1 MKSFV
6 DTIIVSPIYSD
17 SNGSSKHDPFEAV
30 TWENLCV
37 GNRSFAWSL
46 YFDKK
51 KHEKEVQA
59 DIDRYN
65 DWLGKVVSLEG
76 FKEYFFGHNS
86 YVCLNEVCNK
96 WGVDAKKLLE
106 NIPYGCFSIPFI
118 IYDGYLWDHLSG
130 TKYKGVVNGIPVT
143 VDFVILNNKVLKE
156 KKLKELWNLQDTPR
170 DDFNIGIREC
180 LDDNNLI
187 PQVEDSDGDLYSPY
201 IEYGERNWQEDEDS
215 SFAMLGKCTRLLESM
230 NYLQRY
236 LLKPDRED
244 VRWRYYFQKSG
255 TIEYGLLDLSFV
267 KDKLVMEKIKLLL
280 APDFYKESGEYG
292 PIFFLTDN
300 ENKQYISESP
310 GAIGGHKKLKIYG
323 RLDCPSANR
332 YVAKG
337 EYVRHRV
344 FFKDEDTAIAAGYRP
359 CGTCMT
365 KAYKKRKDV
374 NKQ

>member
-1 MKSFV
+1 MQKYT
-6 DTIIVSPIYSD
+6 DIITTFPVYD
-17 SNGSSKHDPFEAV
+17 GVTRHDPFEMM
-30 TWENLCV
+30 TWDKLV
-37 GNRSFAWSL
+37 IPNRSFAWSL

-51 KHEKEVQA
+51 KHEKDVQA

-65 DWLGKVVSLEG
+65 DWLGKVISLEG

-106 NIPYGCFSIPFI
+106 KIPHGCFSIPFI
-118 IYDGYLWDHLSG
+118 VYDGYLWDHLSG
-130 TKYKGVVNGIPVT
+130 TKYKGEVDGMSVS
-143 VDFVILNNKVLKE
+143 VDFIMLDNKVLKE

-170 DDFNIGIREC
+170 DDFNIGVWEY
-180 LDDNNLI
+180 LDGNDLI
-187 PQVEDSDGDLYSPY
+187 PKVEDGDDGDYYSPY
-201 IEYGERNWQEDEDS
+201 MEYGELYWHEDDDS
-215 SFAMLGKCTRLLESM
+215 SFAMMEKCTRLLESM
-230 NYLQRY
+230 NYIQRF

-255 TIEYGLLDLSFV
+255 TIEYGLLDLNFV

-280 APDFYKESGEYG
+280 APDFYNKSGEYG
-292 PIFFLTDN
+292 PIFFLTDK

-310 GAIGGHKKLKIYG
+310 GKIGGHKKLKIYG

-337 EYVRHRV
+337 QYVRHRV
-344 FFKDEDTAIAAGYRP
+344 FFDSVDTAVAAGYRP
-359 CGTCMT
+359 CGTCMPE
-365 KAYKKRKDV
+365 AYKKWKEG
-374 NKQ
+374 